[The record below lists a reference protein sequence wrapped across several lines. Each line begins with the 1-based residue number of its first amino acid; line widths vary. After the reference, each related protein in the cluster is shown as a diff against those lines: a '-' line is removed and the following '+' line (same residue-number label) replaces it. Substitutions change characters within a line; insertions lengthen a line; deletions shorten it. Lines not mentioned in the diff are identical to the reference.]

1 MKDID
6 DDTRI
11 MFIIKIQTSLQIK
24 RTQGKGIRKLPSKQL
39 LQRIAILYAQV
50 QAQETSENI
59 LNKIRQIFYSLYCAK
74 QISKKVYNNLIKSRM
89 NTIFTNSENSKISDA
104 HRLRF
109 NLRDK
114 ITL

>member
-11 MFIIKIQTSLQIK
+11 MFIIKIQISLQIK

-59 LNKIRQIFYSLYCAK
+59 FNKIRQIFYSLYCAK
-74 QISKKVYNNLIKSRM
+74 QISKKVSNQVKDEYNIHEFR
-89 NTIFTNSENSKISDA
+89 EQQD
-104 HRLRF
+104 LRC
-109 NLRDK
+109 
-114 ITL
+114 TQAEV

>member
-11 MFIIKIQTSLQIK
+11 MFIIKIQISLQIK

-59 LNKIRQIFYSLYCAK
+59 FNKIRQIFYSLYCAK
-74 QISKKVYNNLIKSRM
+74 QISKKVYNQVKDEYNIHEFR
-89 NTIFTNSENSKISDA
+89 EQQD
-104 HRLRF
+104 LRC
-109 NLRDK
+109 
-114 ITL
+114 TQAEV